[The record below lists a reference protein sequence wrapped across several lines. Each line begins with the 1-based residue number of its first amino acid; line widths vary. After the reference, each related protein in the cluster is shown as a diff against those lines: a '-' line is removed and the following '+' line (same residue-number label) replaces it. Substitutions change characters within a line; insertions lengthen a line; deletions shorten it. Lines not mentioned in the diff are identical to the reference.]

1 MSFFAAL
8 VPFRFAQVYRL
19 DSPELFLE
27 IRRYNNLSIKKLH
40 AVDVYV
46 IRCGLFLTSV
56 KRIQSYEMLD
66 RKNIDMD
73 VNINI

>member
-27 IRRYNNLSIKKLH
+27 IRRYNDLSITKLYS
-40 AVDVYV
+40 VDGY
-46 IRCGLFLTSV
+46 GSEYKHLD
-56 KRIQSYEMLD
+56 SYMHC
-66 RKNIDMD
+66 
-73 VNINI
+73 

>member
-1 MSFFAAL
+1 
-8 VPFRFAQVYRL
+8 
-19 DSPELFLE
+19 LFLE
-27 IRRYNNLSIKKLH
+27 IRRYNNLSIKKIH

-73 VNINI
+73 VNINT

>member
-1 MSFFAAL
+1 
-8 VPFRFAQVYRL
+8 
-19 DSPELFLE
+19 LFLE
-27 IRRYNNLSIKKLH
+27 IRRYNDLSIKKLH

-46 IRCGLFLTSV
+46 IRSGLFLTSV

-73 VNINI
+73 VNINT